1 MENKQETRATI
12 SRLIPLTNNGRCDW
26 SETSQKNQ
34 YKLTLGANVIY
45 IGKST
50 KLLNAYDVEI
60 VDNIGNVVTK
70 EHYGTPEDSIETSIL
85 YSSIEAFLDR
95 KYRKHM
101 QEISEKLSELENSE
115 AIIA

>member
-1 MENKQETRATI
+1 METKATI
-12 SRLIPLTNNGRCDW
+12 SRLIPLTNDGRCDW

-34 YKLTLGANVIY
+34 YKLALGANVIY

-60 VDNIGNVVTK
+60 VDSMGNVVTK
-70 EHYGTPEDSIETSIL
+70 ERYKTPEDSIETSIL
-85 YSSIEAFLDR
+85 FSSIEAFLDR

-101 QEISEKLSELENSE
+101 QEISDILTELEKSTVV
-115 AIIA
+115 IA

>member
-1 MENKQETRATI
+1 METKGTI
-12 SRLIPLTNNGRCDW
+12 CRLIPLTNDGRCDW

-34 YKLTLGANVIY
+34 YKLTLGTNVIY

-50 KLLNAYDVEI
+50 GLQNAYDVEI
-60 VDNIGNVVTK
+60 VDSIGNVVTK
-70 EHYGTPEDSIETSIL
+70 EHYRTPEDSIETCML

-101 QEISEKLSELENSE
+101 QEISDKLDELEKSTVV
-115 AIIA
+115 IA

>member
-1 MENKQETRATI
+1 MVNKMETKATI
-12 SRLIPLTNNGRCDW
+12 SRLIPLTKGGRCDW

-34 YKLTLGANVIY
+34 YKLTLGDNVIY

-50 KLLNAYDVEI
+50 KLLDAYEVEI
-60 VDNIGNVVTK
+60 VDSMGNVVTK
-70 EHYGTPEDSIETSIL
+70 EQYRTPEDSIETSAL

-101 QEISEKLSELENSE
+101 QEISDKLDELEKSTVV
-115 AIIA
+115 IA